1 MRATSLF
8 VAFVSLALTQ
18 AAYAAEVTIDQNHM
32 KFVPDKVVLNV
43 GDLLVFQNSD
53 PINHNIQVVND
64 DSDTVDIG
72 LQHPGQIVKQPF
84 NSAGDYEV
92 RCTVHP
98 SMLLSVSVK

>member
-1 MRATSLF
+1 MRATRLFASL
-8 VAFVSLALTQ
+8 VSLALTQ

-32 KFVPDKVVLNV
+32 KFVPDKVVLHV
-43 GDLLVFQNSD
+43 GDVLVFQNSD
-53 PINHNIQVVND
+53 PMNHNIQVVND

-72 LQHPGQIVKQPF
+72 LQHPGQIVKQAF
-84 NSAGDYEV
+84 TKAGDYEV